1 MDKRKG
7 QGAVEY
13 LLILAA
19 VLIVVAGAVY
29 YISRTGGAPTLTAT
43 AELQADNNI
52 VLKVQSPSGTI
63 KAEDWQYA
71 AYAGGTRV
79 VEWTDG
85 PSDIAPGEEITLEA
99 AKAQVDAGNLGEDD
113 TIKIKHEPSGH
124 VYEFRIVKK
133 A

>member
-63 KAEDWQYA
+63 KAADWQYA
-71 AYAGGTRV
+71 AYAGGTQV

-99 AKAQVDAGNLGEDD
+99 AKAEVDAGNLGAGD

-124 VYEFRIVKK
+124 VYELDIVT